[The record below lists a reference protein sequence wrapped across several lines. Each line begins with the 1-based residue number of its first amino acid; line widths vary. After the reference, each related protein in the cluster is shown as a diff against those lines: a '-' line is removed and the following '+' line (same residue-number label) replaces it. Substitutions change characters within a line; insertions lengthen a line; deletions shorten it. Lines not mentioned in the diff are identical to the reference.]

1 MLRRNGGDDIDRIT
15 SCNSFDPADS
25 LARKPN
31 KKVDKLN
38 SVKVLILV
46 FFAGFATNLI
56 WENLQA
62 PLYQGYEGFITHF
75 LSCLAASS
83 IDGIVIVAFYLII
96 GLLRKN
102 VLWLFEIR
110 TWDIFILVILGTATA
125 FAFEKWAV
133 SREWWGYDQNMPIIF
148 GVGLTPL
155 IQLPVLSLLTVYLV
169 KVFSGK
175 KNVKYKEKKG

>member
-1 MLRRNGGDDIDRIT
+1 MLRRNGGDDIDRIIG
-15 SCNSFDPADS
+15 CNCFDLADS
-25 LARKPN
+25 LARKTN

-46 FFAGFATNLI
+46 FFVGFATNLI

-83 IDGIVIVAFYLII
+83 IDGVVIVAFYLII

-102 VLWLFEIR
+102 VLWLVEIR
-110 TWDIFILVILGTATA
+110 AKDIFILVILGTATA

-133 SREWWGYDQNMPIIF
+133 SGEWWDYNHNMPIIF
-148 GVGLTPL
+148 GVGLTPM
-155 IQLPVLSLLTVYLV
+155 IQLPVLSVLTVYLV
-169 KVFSGK
+169 KVFSGN
-175 KNVKYKEKKG
+175 KNLKYNKTKA